1 MNKEQLRYQYC
12 LEKGGINPS
21 NIIEWYYIE
30 WLEYKLTE
38 GLKQSDNS
46 EFTEEQLKGLG
57 FKMTK
62 QYEHDEFHT
71 NRYAKGVLEVEFTY
85 EAQQLVTCDL
95 TISELNCKPVT
106 FDEMKAL
113 TTILGD
119 CKHC

>member
-1 MNKEQLRYQYC
+1 MSKEELREQYC

-21 NIIEWYYIE
+21 NIIELYYIE
-30 WLEYKLTE
+30 WLESKLTE
-38 GLKQSDNS
+38 TKQLDNS
-46 EFTEEQLKGLG
+46 DLTEEQLKGLG
-57 FKMTK
+57 FKLTK

-106 FDEMKAL
+106 FDEMKVL

-119 CKHC
+119 CKDC

>member
-1 MNKEQLRYQYC
+1 M
-12 LEKGGINPS
+12 
-21 NIIEWYYIE
+21 
-30 WLEYKLTE
+30 
-38 GLKQSDNS
+38 
-46 EFTEEQLKGLG
+46 TEEQLKGLG
-57 FKMTK
+57 FKLTK

-119 CKHC
+119 WKDC

>member
-1 MNKEQLRYQYC
+1 MNNKLRDQYC

-38 GLKQSDNS
+38 ALKQSDNS

-57 FKMTK
+57 FELTK

-71 NRYAKGVLEVEFTY
+71 NRYAKGILEVEFTY
-85 EAQQLVTCDL
+85 ESQQLVTCDL

-119 CKHC
+119 WKDC